1 MFAQPILTA
10 AAASKTARH
19 ILIGASSWAAAPG
32 DFRRAGAYTAPASRG
47 NRAAGDRERGSDF
60 AGQLRSVRGQLHS
73 WLAGGSSSA
82 QAGWTECYCRRK
94 SARHRSVE
102 IARRKQYA
110 GRLAEGEIPILLSQG
125 ADDKLVRP
133 QVTKDCVAPPMPGR
147 QQRAD
152 GRAAGNQSRLHSA
165 ATAPARRSAGWR
177 IGSRALP
184 PRATTGRNR
193 LRDAMGFVASIY
205 SARRDYAAVA
215 AVATAA
221 SAALSAL
228 TVATASAPTPCRF
241 ASQPGSL

>member
-133 QVTKDCVAPPMPGR
+133 QVTKDYVAHLCRAGSNVRMVVLPGINHGFIQPR
-147 QQRAD
+147 QRQRGGRLD
-152 GRAAGNQSRLHSA
+152 GGSVRGRCRAERLPDA
-165 ATAPARRSAGWR
+165 
-177 IGSRALP
+177 IGCGA
-184 PRATTGRNR
+184 
-193 LRDAMGFVASIY
+193 
-205 SARRDYAAVA
+205 
-215 AVATAA
+215 
-221 SAALSAL
+221 
-228 TVATASAPTPCRF
+228 
-241 ASQPGSL
+241 Q